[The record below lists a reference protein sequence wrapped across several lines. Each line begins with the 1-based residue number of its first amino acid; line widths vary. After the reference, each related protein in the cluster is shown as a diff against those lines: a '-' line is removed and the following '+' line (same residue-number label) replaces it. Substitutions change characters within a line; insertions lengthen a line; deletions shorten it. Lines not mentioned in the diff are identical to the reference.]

1 MSTDQADPERELQ
14 KQGSFTVFHLFGLIV
29 AGVCAFGLAKDGWA
43 ALGYLGLLCGLILGA
58 LVAPVIFFVGFVV
71 CALGLLSLVFIAA
84 DEIPVG
90 IWLARL
96 RTILRGAI
104 IVGGIAW
111 IVHAIPGLTR
121 TTTWKEFRD
130 AALAGLVFPCSAIF
144 SLYIS
149 RFEKSQK
156 RGNEPV

>member
-1 MSTDQADPERELQ
+1 MSTEQADPDRELQ
-14 KQGSFTVFHLFGLIV
+14 QPGYFTVFHLFGLIV

-43 ALGYLGLLCGLILGA
+43 AHGYLGLLGGLILGA
-58 LVAPVIFFVGFVV
+58 VVAPVIFFVGFVV
-71 CALGLLSLVFIAA
+71 CVLGLLSLVFIAA

-104 IVGGIAW
+104 FAGGVAW
-111 IVHAIPGLTR
+111 IVHALPGLTR
-121 TTTWKEFRD
+121 TTTWKEFYD
-130 AALAGLVFPCSAIF
+130 AALSGLVFPCSAILCLF
-144 SLYIS
+144 IS

-156 RGNEPV
+156 RGHQPE